1 MEFKF
6 SKREELLQWAVN
18 DFGQKEIAAKELNT
32 LSYVPANILK
42 KMGDLGFFSMR
53 VPEKYGG
60 KPGAW
65 VTIGVLIEE
74 IAKAN
79 MSIGYLTMLSYEISL
94 LLSIHGADEVKEEW
108 LQGVCQ
114 GRKLGC
120 ISITEPHCGSDFSAI
135 ETRAVRDGDSY
146 YISGEKNPI
155 SFGTQA
161 DFTITFA
168 KIDHEKETK
177 GITAFLVPLDLPGI
191 KKTRITT
198 MGLLPSDPAS
208 FIFSGVNIPVKNRI
222 GSEGE
227 GFQINADT
235 GLFSDFNQVIS
246 GLISLGTAQT
256 ALGLAISYGKNRV
269 AFGRPI
275 AGFEAIS
282 GRIAEDATLI
292 EAGRW
297 LCYRT
302 LWLKDQGLPDTKE
315 AAMCGWWCPKVA
327 FKVIE
332 DALLIHGH
340 TGYSNDLPFQQM
352 LRDVTGFEI
361 IAGTEQILKL
371 IIAQRVIG
379 KVAVPVGLSGEIGYG
394 I

>member
-1 MEFKF
+1 VEFKF

-18 DFGQKEIAAKELNT
+18 EFAQKEIAAKELNT
-32 LSYVPANILK
+32 LRYVPAEILK

-53 VPEKYGG
+53 IPEKYGG

-65 VTIGVLIEE
+65 VAVGVLIEE

-79 MSIGYLTMLSYEISL
+79 MSISYLTMLSYEMSL
-94 LLSIHGADEVKEEW
+94 LLSVHGTEELKEEW
-108 LQGVCQ
+108 LPDVCQ

-135 ETRAVRDGDSY
+135 ETIAVRDGDSY
-146 YISGEKNPI
+146 YINGEKNPT

-168 KIDHEKETK
+168 KVECEKETK
-177 GITAFLVPLDLPGI
+177 GITAFLIPLDLPGI
-191 KKTRITT
+191 KKFRITA
-198 MGLLPSDPAS
+198 MGLLPSDPAA
-208 FIFSGVNIPVKNRI
+208 FIFNGVRIPIKNRI

-227 GFQINADT
+227 GSQINSDS
-235 GLFSDFNQVIS
+235 GLFSDFNQIIS

-256 ALGLAISYGKNRV
+256 ALRLAISYGKNRF

-340 TGYSNDLPFQQM
+340 SGYSDDLPFQQM
-352 LRDVTGFEI
+352 LRDVTGFEM

-379 KVAVPVGLSGEIGYG
+379 KVAVPLDLLDGIGYYV
-394 I
+394 